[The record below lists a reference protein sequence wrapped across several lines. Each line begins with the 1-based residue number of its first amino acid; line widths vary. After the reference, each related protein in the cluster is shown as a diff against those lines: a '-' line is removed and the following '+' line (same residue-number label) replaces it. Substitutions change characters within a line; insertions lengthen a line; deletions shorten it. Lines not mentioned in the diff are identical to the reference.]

1 MYYSQ
6 SAFTLIELM
15 VVVAIVGVLTAIA
28 APSYRDYVVRAKVSE
43 LIMAGASGKI
53 AVAEFAQTRGTLRGS
68 GIGMSIGTE
77 GRYLSAADV
86 DEDGLITL
94 TARAE
99 DLGAAGDVTLVLT
112 PKLEPSGVITWTCT
126 SDSDPDYLPTSCR
139 L

>member
-28 APSYRDYVVRAKVSE
+28 MPSYRDYVVRAKVSE
-43 LIMAGASGKI
+43 LIMAGAGGKI
-53 AVAEFAQTRGTLRGS
+53 AVAEFAQTQGTLQGS
-68 GIGMSIGTE
+68 GTGRTIGTE
-77 GRYLSAADV
+77 GRYLSVADI

-112 PKLEPSGVITWTCT
+112 PRLESSGVITWACT